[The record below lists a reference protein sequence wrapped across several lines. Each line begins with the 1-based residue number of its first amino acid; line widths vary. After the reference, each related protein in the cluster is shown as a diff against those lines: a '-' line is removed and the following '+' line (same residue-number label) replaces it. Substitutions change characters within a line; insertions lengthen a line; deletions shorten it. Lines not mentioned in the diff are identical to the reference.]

1 MKRVGVRG
9 IKYKQKSSHAKT
21 GLECAAISLLTLF
34 MRNLKF
40 LALCG
45 LLAAAAS
52 PFFGP
57 AQAQIASVAD
67 IKATA
72 EALQTLQDQQK
83 TITDNQGKIDDKLA
97 SIAENV
103 RQARLFASR
112 AK

>member
-1 MKRVGVRG
+1 MRTL
-9 IKYKQKSSHAKT
+9 KY
-21 GLECAAISLLTLF
+21 
-34 MRNLKF
+34 

-45 LLAAAAS
+45 LLAAAAGS
-52 PFFGP
+52 ILGP
-57 AQAQIASVAD
+57 VQAQSDNSVAD

-72 EALQTLQDQQK
+72 EAVQTLQDQQK

-103 RQARLFASR
+103 RLARLYGAR